1 MSIAGL
7 SVRRPVLVSM
17 ATLIAVLLGAVAFFR
32 LPVDLMPDVS
42 YPTLSVS
49 STYENASP
57 EEIEQLLTR
66 PLEEALNA
74 VPGVQEV
81 SSVSVEGSSQIRV
94 TFAWGVDLEA
104 AANDIRD
111 RMDRV
116 IGKLPEQATRPT
128 LRKFDPASQPILILG
143 VSSEIPMMQAK
154 RIIEDQVKQRI
165 ERVPGVASLDILGG
179 DEREIHVDIYTG
191 KMRSLGLSL
200 DQLLQRLK
208 AENFNSPAGPVE
220 RGNIEV
226 NIRTVGQFQKIE
238 ELRNT
243 VVFVRDGAPIYLKTI
258 ARVSD
263 TRKKRAQIVRVNG
276 KPGIRLAIQKQAGT
290 NTVEVAKRVLKE
302 LELINRDV
310 TALTIVPIIDNSKYI
325 QRSIDNIGESV
336 ILGGVLAILVILFFL
351 RNFGSTVVIA
361 LSIPIS
367 IVCTFALVYFAGFTL
382 NLMTLGGLALGV
394 GMLVDNS
401 IVVLENI
408 YRHREDGLT
417 PREAAIRGGDEL
429 TAAIIA
435 STLTTLVVFL
445 PLIFAR
451 GVSGALFKQLAYV
464 VAFALVCSLVVAL
477 TLVPMF
483 AARLLS
489 HDLNAPQDPNSWSV
503 RLFALSEKL
512 FTGLESFYGWALR
525 KTLNSP
531 STLMGLIILALLAS
545 LLCMRG
551 IGFELMPSADEG
563 ELRLSLKME
572 PGIRLGIMETKIKQI
587 EAVVRKEIPE
597 LVNMETRV
605 GGGGWR
611 GGGNNSG
618 EIRITLSSRTKRK
631 RSSDQVAAA
640 LFRKVRNIPGMTV
653 RVRVSKGMFMLK
665 RAMSGGDE
673 KIQLEIQGFD
683 LKQSAALARKIQDVA
698 EEIPGVT
705 DAQLSQSAEATNP
718 EQFLQIDRQRAG
730 EMNLSVTQI
739 ANLLQT
745 VFTGSIVGYYREGG
759 KEYPIRV
766 QFRNAT
772 KLSQDEIE
780 TLTLTNSANQV
791 IQLGSILRTES
802 RRGPGRIERRAQ
814 QRIVTLAVNVVG
826 RDISSVVEDL
836 RLAINNIPKPTGVY
850 VAFTGDLEEQRAAFL
865 ELVFSIL
872 LSLLLVYMVMASLYE
887 NFADPF
893 IVMGSVPLAAIG
905 VLVTLYFT
913 GTTLNMQ
920 SMIGCMMLGGIVV
933 NNAILLVDTNNQL
946 RIEQPLLPLSDVVR
960 ESATRR
966 LRPILMT
973 SLTTIL
979 GLLPMAIGAGE
990 GGEAQAPLARAVIGG
1005 LLSSTMIT
1013 LFFIPSFYQIYYRNR
1028 PAPEPI
1034 DAGTPPT
1041 TSPTASPTA

>member
-1 MSIAGL
+1 MSLAGL

-17 ATLIAVLLGAVAFFR
+17 VTLIAVLLGGVAFFR

-42 YPTLSVS
+42 FPTLSVS

-81 SSVSVEGSSQIRV
+81 SSVSMEGNCQIRV
-94 TFAWGVDLEA
+94 TFSWGIDLEA

-116 IGKLPEQATRPT
+116 IAKLPEQATRPT
-128 LRKFDPASQPILILG
+128 MRKFDPASQPILILG

-179 DEREIHVDIYTG
+179 DEREVHVDIYTG

-208 AENFNSPAGPVE
+208 AENLNSPAGPIE

-226 NIRTVGQFQKIE
+226 NLRTVGQYQKLE
-238 ELRNT
+238 DLENT

-263 TRKKRAQIVRVNG
+263 TRKKRAQVVRVDR

-290 NTVEVAKRVLKE
+290 NTVEVARRVLKE
-302 LELINRDV
+302 LEGVNRDI
-310 TALTIVPIIDNSKYI
+310 TALSIIPITDNSKYI
-325 QRSIDNIGESV
+325 ERSINNIGESV
-336 ILGGVLAILVILFFL
+336 YSGGLLAVLVILLFL
-351 RNFGSTVVIA
+351 RNFRSTIVIA

-367 IVCTFALVYFAGFTL
+367 IICTFALVYFAGYTL

-408 YRHREDGLT
+408 YRHREEGASPID
-417 PREAAIRGGDEL
+417 AAIRGGDEL
-429 TAAIIA
+429 TASVIA

-483 AARLLS
+483 AARLLTQ
-489 HDLNAPQDPNSWSV
+489 DADAPKDPKSWSV
-503 RLFALSEKL
+503 RLFALSEKVL
-512 FTGLESFYGWALR
+512 TSIESWYGRSLG
-525 KTLNSP
+525 KTLSAP
-531 STLMGLIILALLAS
+531 GTLMGSVLLMMLAS
-545 LLCMRG
+545 LLCLRG
-551 IGFELMPSADEG
+551 IGFELMPAADEG
-563 ELRLSLKME
+563 ELRLSIKME
-572 PGIRLGIMETKIKQI
+572 PGIRIPII
-587 EAVVRKEIPE
+587 EEKVRQLEEIVAKRVPE

-611 GGGNNSG
+611 GGGTNTG
-618 EIRITLSSRTKRK
+618 EIRMVLSPRTQRK
-631 RSSDQVAAA
+631 RSSEQVAAS
-640 LFRKVRNIPGMTV
+640 LLRDVQKIPGLTV
-653 RVRVSKGMFMLK
+653 RVRVSKGLFVLQ
-665 RAMSGGDE
+665 RAMGGGDE
-673 KIQLEIQGFD
+673 KIQLEVRGFD
-683 LKQSAALARKIQDVA
+683 LKKTSEIARKIQALA
-698 EEIPGVT
+698 EDIPGVT
-705 DAQLSQSAEATNP
+705 DAQLSQTAESTNP
-718 EQFLQIDRQRAG
+718 ERFLQIDRQKAG
-730 EMNLSVTQI
+730 ELNLSVTQI

-745 VFTGSIVGYYREGG
+745 VFTGTVVGYYREDG

-766 QFRNAT
+766 QFRDAN
-772 KLSQDEIE
+772 KLSLAEIE
-780 TLTLTNSANQV
+780 TLTLTSSTNQV
-791 IQLGSILRTES
+791 VQLGSILRSES
-802 RRGPGRIERRAQ
+802 RQGPGRIERRAQ

-826 RDISSVVEDL
+826 RDNSAVVEEL
-836 RLAINNIPKPTGVY
+836 RRAIDTLPKQPGVY
-850 VAFTGDLEEQRAAFL
+850 VAFTGDLEEQQKAFV
-865 ELVFSIL
+865 ELIFSIL

-887 NFADPF
+887 NFSDPF

-905 VLVTLYFT
+905 VLVTLYLT
-913 GTTLNMQ
+913 DTTLNMQ

-933 NNAILLVDTNNQL
+933 NNAILLVDTSNQM
-946 RIEQPLLPLSDVVR
+946 RQEHPNIGLSTVLQDA
-960 ESATRR
+960 ATRR

-1005 LLSSTMIT
+1005 LLSSTIIT
-1013 LFFIPSFYQIYYRNR
+1013 LYFVPAFYQLYYQRFS
-1028 PAPEPI
+1028 AP
-1034 DAGTPPT
+1034 TPP
-1041 TSPTASPTA
+1041 SA

>member
-17 ATLIAVLLGAVAFFR
+17 VTLIAVLLGGVAFFR

-42 YPTLSVS
+42 FPTLSVS

-81 SSVSVEGSSQIRV
+81 SSVSMEGNCQIRV
-94 TFAWGVDLEA
+94 TFSWGIDLEA

-116 IGKLPEQATRPT
+116 IAKLPEQATRPT
-128 LRKFDPASQPILILG
+128 MRKFDPASQPILILG

-154 RIIEDQVKQRI
+154 RLIEDQVKQRI

-179 DEREIHVDIYTG
+179 DEREVHVDIYTG

-208 AENFNSPAGPVE
+208 AENLNSPAGPIE

-226 NIRTVGQFQKIE
+226 NLRTVGQYQKLE
-238 ELRNT
+238 DLENT

-263 TRKKRAQIVRVNG
+263 TRKKRAQVVRINR

-290 NTVEVAKRVLKE
+290 NTVEVARRVLKE
-302 LELINRDV
+302 LEGINRDI
-310 TALTIVPIIDNSKYI
+310 TALSIIPITDNSKYI
-325 QRSIDNIGESV
+325 ERSISNIGESV
-336 ILGGVLAILVILFFL
+336 YSGGLLAVLVILLFL
-351 RNFGSTVVIA
+351 RNFRSTIVIA

-367 IVCTFALVYFAGFTL
+367 IICTFALVYFAGYTL

-408 YRHREDGLT
+408 YRHREEGASPTD
-417 PREAAIRGGDEL
+417 AAIRGGDEL
-429 TAAIIA
+429 TASVVA

-483 AARLLS
+483 AARLLK
-489 HDLNAPQDPNSWSV
+489 HDSDAPKDPKSWSV
-503 RLFALSEKL
+503 WLFALSEKVL
-512 FTGLESFYGWALR
+512 TGVESWYGRSLG
-525 KTLNSP
+525 KTLNAP
-531 STLMGLIILALLAS
+531 GTLMGSVLLMMLAS
-545 LLCMRG
+545 LLCLRG
-551 IGFELMPSADEG
+551 IGFELMPAADEG
-563 ELRLSLKME
+563 ELRLSIKME
-572 PGIRLGIMETKIKQI
+572 PGIRIPII
-587 EAVVRKEIPE
+587 EEKVRQLEEIVAKRVPE

-611 GGGNNSG
+611 GGGTNTG
-618 EIRITLSSRTKRK
+618 EIRMVLSPRTQRK
-631 RSSDQVAAA
+631 RSSEQVAAS
-640 LFRKVRNIPGMTV
+640 LLRDVQKIPGLTV
-653 RVRVSKGMFMLK
+653 RVRVSKGLFVLQ
-665 RAMSGGDE
+665 RAMGGGDE
-673 KIQLEIQGFD
+673 KIQLEVRGFD
-683 LKQSAALARKIQDVA
+683 LKKASEIARKIQALA
-698 EEIPGVT
+698 EDIPGVT
-705 DAQLSQSAEATNP
+705 DAQLSQTAESTNP
-718 EQFLQIDRQRAG
+718 ERFLQIDRQKAG
-730 EMNLSVTQI
+730 ELNLSVTQI

-745 VFTGSIVGYYREGG
+745 VFTGTVVGYYREDG

-766 QFRNAT
+766 QFRDAN
-772 KLSQDEIE
+772 KLSLAEIE
-780 TLTLTNSANQV
+780 TLTLTSSTNQV
-791 IQLGSILRTES
+791 VQIGSILRSES
-802 RRGPGRIERRAQ
+802 RQGPGRIERRAQ
-814 QRIVTLAVNVVG
+814 QRVVTLAVNVVG
-826 RDISSVVEDL
+826 RDNSAVVEEL
-836 RLAINNIPKPTGVY
+836 RRAIDTLPKQPGVY
-850 VAFTGDLEEQRAAFL
+850 VAFTGDLEEQQKAFV
-865 ELVFSIL
+865 ELIFSIL

-887 NFADPF
+887 NFSDPF

-913 GTTLNMQ
+913 NTTLNMQ

-933 NNAILLVDTNNQL
+933 NNAILLVDTSNQMRQEHPTIGL
-946 RIEQPLLPLSDVVR
+946 NTILQDA
-960 ESATRR
+960 ATRR

-1005 LLSSTMIT
+1005 LLSSTVIT
-1013 LFFIPSFYQIYYRNR
+1013 LYFVPAFYQLYYQRFS
-1028 PAPEPI
+1028 AP
-1034 DAGTPPT
+1034 TPP
-1041 TSPTASPTA
+1041 SA

>member
-1 MSIAGL
+1 MSLAGL

-17 ATLIAVLLGAVAFFR
+17 VTLIAVLLGGVAFFR

-42 YPTLSVS
+42 FPTLSVS

-81 SSVSVEGSSQIRV
+81 SSVSMEGNCQIRV
-94 TFAWGVDLEA
+94 TFSWGIDLEA

-116 IGKLPEQATRPT
+116 IAKLPEQATRPT
-128 LRKFDPASQPILILG
+128 MRKFDPASQPILILG

-179 DEREIHVDIYTG
+179 DEREVHVDIYTG

-208 AENFNSPAGPVE
+208 AENLNSPAGPIE

-226 NIRTVGQFQKIE
+226 NLRTVGQYQKLE
-238 ELRNT
+238 DLENT

-263 TRKKRAQIVRVNG
+263 TRKKRAQVVRVNR

-290 NTVEVAKRVLKE
+290 NTVEVARRVLKE
-302 LELINRDV
+302 LEGVNRDI
-310 TALTIVPIIDNSKYI
+310 TALSIIPITDNSKYI
-325 QRSIDNIGESV
+325 ERSINNIGESV
-336 ILGGVLAILVILFFL
+336 YSGGLLAVLVILLFL
-351 RNFGSTVVIA
+351 RNFRSTIVIA

-367 IVCTFALVYFAGFTL
+367 IICTFALVYFAGYTL

-408 YRHREDGLT
+408 YRHREEGASPID
-417 PREAAIRGGDEL
+417 AAIRGGDEL
-429 TAAIIA
+429 TASVIA

-483 AARLLS
+483 AARLLTQ
-489 HDLNAPQDPNSWSV
+489 DADAPKDPKSWSV
-503 RLFALSEKL
+503 RLFALSEKVL
-512 FTGLESFYGWALR
+512 TSIESWYGRSLG
-525 KTLNSP
+525 KTLSAP
-531 STLMGLIILALLAS
+531 GTLMGSVLLMMLAS
-545 LLCMRG
+545 LLCLRG
-551 IGFELMPSADEG
+551 IGFELMPAADEG
-563 ELRLSLKME
+563 ELRLSIKME
-572 PGIRLGIMETKIKQI
+572 PGIRIPII
-587 EAVVRKEIPE
+587 EEKVRQLEEIVAKRVPE

-611 GGGNNSG
+611 GGGTNTG
-618 EIRITLSSRTKRK
+618 EIRMVLSPRTQRK
-631 RSSDQVAAA
+631 RSSEQVAAS
-640 LFRKVRNIPGMTV
+640 LLRDVQKIPGLTV
-653 RVRVSKGMFMLK
+653 RVRVSKGLFVLQ
-665 RAMSGGDE
+665 RAMGGGDE
-673 KIQLEIQGFD
+673 KIQLEVRGFD
-683 LKQSAALARKIQDVA
+683 LKKTSEIARKIQALA
-698 EEIPGVT
+698 EDIPGVT
-705 DAQLSQSAEATNP
+705 DAQLSQTAESTNP
-718 EQFLQIDRQRAG
+718 ERFLQIDRQKAG
-730 EMNLSVTQI
+730 ELNLSVTQI

-745 VFTGSIVGYYREGG
+745 VFTGTVVGYYREDG

-766 QFRNAT
+766 QFRDAN
-772 KLSQDEIE
+772 KLSLAEIE
-780 TLTLTNSANQV
+780 TLTLTSSTNQV
-791 IQLGSILRTES
+791 VQLGSILRSES
-802 RRGPGRIERRAQ
+802 RQGPGRIERRAQ

-826 RDISSVVEDL
+826 RDNSAVVEEL
-836 RLAINNIPKPTGVY
+836 RRAIDTLPKQPGVY
-850 VAFTGDLEEQRAAFL
+850 VAFTGDLEEQQKAFV
-865 ELVFSIL
+865 ELIFSIL

-887 NFADPF
+887 NFSDPF

-905 VLVTLYFT
+905 VLVTLYLT
-913 GTTLNMQ
+913 DTTLNMQ

-933 NNAILLVDTNNQL
+933 NNAILLVDTSNQM
-946 RIEQPLLPLSDVVR
+946 RQEHPNIGLSTVLQDA
-960 ESATRR
+960 ATRR

-1005 LLSSTMIT
+1005 LLSSTIIT
-1013 LFFIPSFYQIYYRNR
+1013 LYFVPAFYQLYYQRFS
-1028 PAPEPI
+1028 AP
-1034 DAGTPPT
+1034 TPP
-1041 TSPTASPTA
+1041 SA

>member
-17 ATLIAVLLGAVAFFR
+17 VTLIAVLLGGVAFFR

-42 YPTLSVS
+42 FPTLSVS

-81 SSVSVEGSSQIRV
+81 SSVSMEGNCQIRV
-94 TFAWGVDLEA
+94 TFSWGIDLEA

-116 IGKLPEQATRPT
+116 IAKLPEQATRPT
-128 LRKFDPASQPILILG
+128 MRKFDPASQPILILG

-154 RIIEDQVKQRI
+154 RLIEDQVKQRI

-179 DEREIHVDIYTG
+179 DEREVHVDIYTG

-208 AENFNSPAGPVE
+208 AENLNSPAGPIE

-226 NIRTVGQFQKIE
+226 NLRTVGQYQKLE
-238 ELRNT
+238 DLENT

-263 TRKKRAQIVRVNG
+263 TRKKRAQVVRINR

-290 NTVEVAKRVLKE
+290 NTVEVARRVLKE
-302 LELINRDV
+302 LEGINRDI
-310 TALTIVPIIDNSKYI
+310 TALSIIPITDNSKYI
-325 QRSIDNIGESV
+325 ERSISNIGESV
-336 ILGGVLAILVILFFL
+336 YSGGLLAVLVILLFL
-351 RNFGSTVVIA
+351 RNFRSTIVIA

-367 IVCTFALVYFAGFTL
+367 IICTFALVYFAGYTL

-408 YRHREDGLT
+408 YRHREEGASPTD
-417 PREAAIRGGDEL
+417 AAIRGGDEL
-429 TAAIIA
+429 TASVVA

-483 AARLLS
+483 AARLLT
-489 HDLNAPQDPNSWSV
+489 HDSDAPKDPKSWSV
-503 RLFALSEKL
+503 RLFALSEKV
-512 FTGLESFYGWALR
+512 FTGVESWYGRSLG
-525 KTLNSP
+525 KTLNAP
-531 STLMGLIILALLAS
+531 GTLMGSVLLMMLAS
-545 LLCMRG
+545 LLCLRG
-551 IGFELMPSADEG
+551 IGFELMPAADEG
-563 ELRLSLKME
+563 ELRLSIKME
-572 PGIRLGIMETKIKQI
+572 PGIRIPII
-587 EAVVRKEIPE
+587 EEKVRQLEEIVAKRVPE

-611 GGGNNSG
+611 GGGTNTG
-618 EIRITLSSRTKRK
+618 EIRMVLSPRTQRK
-631 RSSDQVAAA
+631 RSSEQVAAS
-640 LFRKVRNIPGMTV
+640 LLRDVQKIPGLTV
-653 RVRVSKGMFMLK
+653 RVRVSKGLFVLQ
-665 RAMSGGDE
+665 RAMGGGDE
-673 KIQLEIQGFD
+673 KIQLEVRGFD
-683 LKQSAALARKIQDVA
+683 LKKASEIARKIQALA
-698 EEIPGVT
+698 EDIPGVT
-705 DAQLSQSAEATNP
+705 DAQLSQTAESTNP
-718 EQFLQIDRQRAG
+718 ERFLQIDRQKAG
-730 EMNLSVTQI
+730 ELNLSVTQI

-745 VFTGSIVGYYREGG
+745 VFTGTVVGYYREDG

-766 QFRNAT
+766 QFRDAN
-772 KLSQDEIE
+772 KLSLAEIE
-780 TLTLTNSANQV
+780 TLTLTSSTNQV
-791 IQLGSILRTES
+791 VQIGSILRSES
-802 RRGPGRIERRAQ
+802 RQGPGRIERRAQ
-814 QRIVTLAVNVVG
+814 QRVVTLAVNVVG
-826 RDISSVVEDL
+826 RDNSAVVEEL
-836 RLAINNIPKPTGVY
+836 RRAIDTLPKQPGVY
-850 VAFTGDLEEQRAAFL
+850 VAFTGDLEEQQKAFV
-865 ELVFSIL
+865 ELIFSIL

-887 NFADPF
+887 NFSDPF

-913 GTTLNMQ
+913 NTTLNMQ

-933 NNAILLVDTNNQL
+933 NNAILLVDTSNQMRQEHPTIGL
-946 RIEQPLLPLSDVVR
+946 NTILQDA
-960 ESATRR
+960 ATRR

-1005 LLSSTMIT
+1005 LLSSTVIT
-1013 LFFIPSFYQIYYRNR
+1013 LYFVPAFYQLYYQRFS
-1028 PAPEPI
+1028 AP
-1034 DAGTPPT
+1034 TPP
-1041 TSPTASPTA
+1041 SA

>member
-17 ATLIAVLLGAVAFFR
+17 VTLIAVLLGGVAFFR

-42 YPTLSVS
+42 FPTLSVS

-81 SSVSVEGSSQIRV
+81 SSVSMEGSCQIRV
-94 TFAWGVDLEA
+94 TFSWGIDLEA

-116 IGKLPEQATRPT
+116 IAKLPEQAARPT
-128 LRKFDPASQPILILG
+128 MRKFDPASQPILILG

-179 DEREIHVDIYTG
+179 DEREIHVDIFTG

-208 AENFNSPAGPVE
+208 AENLNSPAGPIE

-226 NIRTVGQFQKIE
+226 NLRTVGQYQKLDDLE
-238 ELRNT
+238 NT

-263 TRKKRAQIVRVNG
+263 TRKKRAQVVRVNR

-290 NTVEVAKRVLKE
+290 NTVEVARRVLKE
-302 LELINRDV
+302 LKGINRDI
-310 TALTIVPIIDNSKYI
+310 TALSIIPIIDNSKYI
-325 QRSIDNIGESV
+325 ERSINNIGESV
-336 ILGGVLAILVILFFL
+336 YMGGLLAILVILLFL
-351 RNFGSTVVIA
+351 RNFRSTIVIA

-408 YRHREDGLT
+408 YRHREEGAS
-417 PREAAIRGGDEL
+417 PRDAAIRGGDEL
-429 TAAIIA
+429 TAAVIA

-445 PLIFAR
+445 PLIFTR

-464 VAFALVCSLVVAL
+464 VAFALLCSLVVAL

-483 AARLLS
+483 AARLLTEDS
-489 HDLNAPQDPNSWSV
+489 NAPKDPKRWTV
-503 RLFALSEKL
+503 RLFALSEKV
-512 FTGLESFYGWALR
+512 FTGVESWYGKSLGKALDA
-525 KTLNSP
+525 P
-531 STLMGLIILALLAS
+531 GTLMGTVLLMMLAS
-545 LLCMRG
+545 LLCLRG
-551 IGFELMPSADEG
+551 IGFELMPAADEG
-563 ELRLSLKME
+563 ELRLNIKME
-572 PGIRLGIMETKIKQI
+572 PGIRIPII
-587 EAVVRKEIPE
+587 EAKVRQLEEIVVKRIPE

-611 GGGNNSG
+611 GGGTNTG
-618 EIRITLSSRTKRK
+618 EIRMILKPRTQRQ
-631 RSSDQVAAA
+631 RSSEQVAAA
-640 LFRKVRNIPGMTV
+640 LVREVQKIPGLTV
-653 RVRVSKGMFMLK
+653 RVRVSKGLFVLQ
-665 RAMSGGDE
+665 RAMGGGDE
-673 KIQLEIQGFD
+673 KIQLEVRGFD
-683 LKQSAALARKIQDVA
+683 LKKTSDIARKIQGLA
-698 EEIPGVT
+698 EDIPGVT
-705 DAQLSQSAEATNP
+705 DAQLSQTAESTNP
-718 EQFLQIDRQRAG
+718 ERFLQIDRQKAG

-745 VFTGSIVGYYREGG
+745 VFTGTVVGYYREDG

-766 QFRNAT
+766 QFRNAN
-772 KLSQDEIE
+772 KLSLAEIE
-780 TLTLTNSANQV
+780 TLTLISSTNQTV
-791 IQLGSILRTES
+791 QLGSILRSES
-802 RRGPGRIERRAQ
+802 RQGPGRIERRAQ

-826 RDISSVVEDL
+826 RENSAVVEEL
-836 RLAINNIPKPTGVY
+836 RRAIDTLPKPPGVY
-850 VAFTGDLEEQRAAFL
+850 IAFTGDLEEQQKAFL
-865 ELVFSIL
+865 ELIFSIL

-887 NFADPF
+887 NFSDPL

-905 VLVTLYFT
+905 VLITLYFT
-913 GTTLNMQ
+913 NTTLNMQ

-933 NNAILLVDTNNQL
+933 NNAILLVDTSNQM
-946 RIEQPLLPLSDVVR
+946 RQEHPTLSLHAILQD
-960 ESATRR
+960 SATRR

-1005 LLSSTMIT
+1005 LLSSTIIT
-1013 LFFIPSFYQIYYRNR
+1013 LYFVPAFYQIYYQRF
-1028 PAPEPI
+1028 PTLH
-1034 DAGTPPT
+1034 TPPDQGSST
-1041 TSPTASPTA
+1041 